1 MSDMYH
7 IQKKTTP
14 TLLSKTRS
22 QKQTEC
28 AKITYFLCIL
38 LYTSHPTR
46 TPTAK
51 MSITTVIEI
60 PTVTPE
66 ELEGK
71 KRESALN
78 KQIKLAQ

>member
-1 MSDMYH
+1 MPDIYH
-7 IQKKTTP
+7 NHMEKGNTDF
-14 TLLSKTRS
+14 SK
-22 QKQTEC
+22 QDLWKQTDC
-28 AKITYFLCIL
+28 SKSTYLFCIL

-66 ELEGK
+66 ELEG
-71 KRESALN
+71 
-78 KQIKLAQ
+78 